1 MDLLVGLRGERWVRG
16 LLTGAKRA
24 YDESPKPWPLLF
36 GVCVYGHSLRS
47 FNFAGAKLAC
57 DENRIF
63 GRFMLC
69 MKLCDG
75 YSTVTLLAKLR
86 GLSTSVPMAQAVW

>member
-24 YDESPKPWPLLF
+24 VIRRSRFSPDF

>member
-24 YDESPKPWPLLF
+24 VIRRSRFSPDF

-47 FNFAGAKLAC
+47 FNFAGAKLAY
-57 DENRIF
+57 DESP
-63 GRFMLC
+63 
-69 MKLCDG
+69 KPWP
-75 YSTVTLLAKLR
+75 LR
-86 GLSTSVPMAQAVW
+86 GLSKSVTVIQP